1 MEGLRKQF
9 ENAWYD
15 SGAEDRNGMPYVTRS
30 ALKAKLMKD
39 GCSEATADKKMR
51 PGSADQ
57 LIGALLIA
65 EIISPFGEGWVV
77 SNEIQAQAMMFNKDK
92 R

>member
-1 MEGLRKQF
+1 MGNL
-9 ENAWYD
+9 N
-15 SGAEDRNGMPYVTRS
+15 
-30 ALKAKLMKD
+30 
-39 GCSEATADKKMR
+39 CSEATADKKLK

-65 EIISPFGEGWVV
+65 EIISPFENGWIV
-77 SNEIQAQAMMFNKDK
+77 SNEVCASAMLMDKNK